1 MNLKIYENYESLS
14 HGAANQIIE
23 VVRQKPC
30 AVLCLAAGDT
40 PRLAYTLMVNMA
52 KTEGIDFAKC
62 TFIGLD
68 EWLGISPVNEG
79 SCHHFLRR
87 HIFEPLS
94 ISNDKIHLFDA
105 LTEDPQGECRKM
117 DKTIIENK
125 GIDLMLVGIGMNG
138 HIGFNEPAGSFQAY
152 SHVVELDETSRTV
165 GQKYFREQT
174 TLTSGITLGLGHMLE
189 ARQVIL
195 VANGSKKADII
206 RRTIE
211 EDVTPLLPASLIR
224 NHVDAYVILD
234 KEAGSLL
241 TPR

>member
-1 MNLKIYENYESLS
+1 
-14 HGAANQIIE
+14 
-23 VVRQKPC
+23 
-30 AVLCLAAGDT
+30 
-40 PRLAYTLMVNMA
+40 
-52 KTEGIDFAKC
+52 
-62 TFIGLD
+62 
-68 EWLGISPVNEG
+68 
-79 SCHHFLRR
+79 
-87 HIFEPLS
+87 
-94 ISNDKIHLFDA
+94 
-105 LTEDPQGECRKM
+105 
-117 DKTIIENK
+117 
-125 GIDLMLVGIGMNG
+125 MLVGIGMNG